1 MIEEDIEKLNYEADN
16 FSLINLE
23 RMVAYICEAYQIE
36 KCVIRNRKKPEDTNN
51 RVLKEISYEM
61 DSDFNNTEFRVYS
74 LLSEWISSNN
84 FNKKEFDTMI
94 LPLIS
99 AFFSSSEA
107 FSDELKRIPS
117 VPVEIRRLTDKW
129 ISEDIKTIEKI
140 RSILDDP
147 MDFMS
152 RMVTVCDYLEQE
164 AYDKKVLV
172 FTHFTGTHKL
182 FRRLFTKIFGEEHC
196 AFFCEVM
203 SPDELELNTYR
214 FQNEPGYRIMLSDES
229 GGEGRNFQ
237 KADELIC
244 IDLPWSANTLEQR
257 IGRLDRI
264 GRDKTKD
271 VVSVIVYA
279 NDSVEKDLADIWNKG
294 LNIFNKSQSGLE
306 IIMNDI
312 DEQIRNAVMSDFK
325 YGLASIVDDM
335 IDEIKKIEK
344 RVKEERHFDIAAYA
358 YQHINSEIEK
368 TVKRYNENE
377 RELFRNSMM
386 SWSHLAGFHGN
397 KVVEDVVRFN
407 ASSFSPKSA
416 YNTLFVPPD
425 MDAIINDKLNQ
436 MQNHIRVLN
445 GDKAIQNLS
454 LIHI

>member
-1 MIEEDIEKLNYEADN
+1 MLSATPVQSRSEEYHKLLSLIQPERYYDMGEEEFTGLLELQNKIVRKVHSAIEYLEDYKEVIRDSDNEHNEDTLEAFDELVDTLEDIADKTKDKMIEEDIEKLNYEADN

-117 VPVEIRRLTDKW
+117 VPVEIRRLTDKR
-129 ISEDIKTIEKI
+129 ISEDIETIEKI

-196 AFFCEVM
+196 AFSVKGCHLM
-203 SPDELELNTYR
+203 NW
-214 FQNEPGYRIMLSDES
+214 N
-229 GGEGRNFQ
+229 
-237 KADELIC
+237 LI
-244 IDLPWSANTLEQR
+244 LTVF
-257 IGRLDRI
+257 
-264 GRDKTKD
+264 K
-271 VVSVIVYA
+271 
-279 NDSVEKDLADIWNKG
+279 
-294 LNIFNKSQSGLE
+294 
-306 IIMNDI
+306 MNL
-312 DEQIRNAVMSDFK
+312 V
-325 YGLASIVDDM
+325 
-335 IDEIKKIEK
+335 
-344 RVKEERHFDIAAYA
+344 
-358 YQHINSEIEK
+358 
-368 TVKRYNENE
+368 TV
-377 RELFRNSMM
+377 
-386 SWSHLAGFHGN
+386 
-397 KVVEDVVRFN
+397 
-407 ASSFSPKSA
+407 
-416 YNTLFVPPD
+416 
-425 MDAIINDKLNQ
+425 
-436 MQNHIRVLN
+436 
-445 GDKAIQNLS
+445 
-454 LIHI
+454 

>member
-1 MIEEDIEKLNYEADN
+1 
-16 FSLINLE
+16 
-23 RMVAYICEAYQIE
+23 
-36 KCVIRNRKKPEDTNN
+36 
-51 RVLKEISYEM
+51 
-61 DSDFNNTEFRVYS
+61 
-74 LLSEWISSNN
+74 
-84 FNKKEFDTMI
+84 
-94 LPLIS
+94 
-99 AFFSSSEA
+99 
-107 FSDELKRIPS
+107 
-117 VPVEIRRLTDKW
+117 
-129 ISEDIKTIEKI
+129 
-140 RSILDDP
+140 
-147 MDFMS
+147 
-152 RMVTVCDYLEQE
+152 
-164 AYDKKVLV
+164 
-172 FTHFTGTHKL
+172 
-182 FRRLFTKIFGEEHC
+182 
-196 AFFCEVM
+196 M

-368 TVKRYNENE
+368 TVKRYNEM
-377 RELFRNSMM
+377 RESC
-386 SWSHLAGFHGN
+386 
-397 KVVEDVVRFN
+397 
-407 ASSFSPKSA
+407 SA
-416 YNTLFVPPD
+416 IL
-425 MDAIINDKLNQ
+425 
-436 MQNHIRVLN
+436 
-445 GDKAIQNLS
+445 
-454 LIHI
+454 

>member
-1 MIEEDIEKLNYEADN
+1 MH
-16 FSLINLE
+16 
-23 RMVAYICEAYQIE
+23 
-36 KCVIRNRKKPEDTNN
+36 
-51 RVLKEISYEM
+51 
-61 DSDFNNTEFRVYS
+61 
-74 LLSEWISSNN
+74 
-84 FNKKEFDTMI
+84 
-94 LPLIS
+94 
-99 AFFSSSEA
+99 FFSSSEA

-152 RMVTVCDYLEQE
+152 RMVTICDYLEQE

-182 FRRLFTKIFGEEHC
+182 FRRLLTKVFGEEHC
-196 AFFCEVM
+196 AFFCEGM

-294 LNIFNKSQSGLE
+294 LNMFNKSQSGLE

-397 KVVEDVVRFN
+397 KVVDDVVRFN

-445 GDKAIQNLS
+445 GDKAIQNDSYSIQGTFERNLALENDYLHFFAPGDGIFDS
-454 LIHI
+454 IVNNAVSAYKGRCAAVAIRSEINWEGFAFNWYITPDELLLLQNGIH